1 MANAA
6 YVINGW
12 LVDPLFGCTD
22 PAYQEFNSDAI
33 LDDGSCITLFSSLYD
48 IQSDSLTSMNLNM
61 DTLQN
66 QFDSLTTTSQTEI
79 LNMQASFDSLTL
91 LANQNIFNLNDSL
104 TDSLN
109 LTHQDYN
116 NQLDFL
122 MYQIEDSLNNVLNQ
136 LNQDFQD
143 TLVYIQNNLQASLDS
158 MNFVYSQLQSD
169 SLLIEQEIADTL
181 AYYNAVISGINTMHN
196 AAVTGLESQITSM
209 ITNYLDIILLYEA
222 RVDSTNLANSY
233 SQDSLILLHSI
244 EMSNQA
250 NSLDSLNDIL
260 TLTIQTQEQDTSLIS
275 YNYQSQISNLNSTYQ
290 DSLAEIIYN
299 DGVEDLAFINQINGL
314 QSDSTLL
321 SNNLIQTSSDLAV
334 TQDSLLIVSN
344 HIDSLIVDSTYL
356 QQNFDYYS
364 ALVYV
369 NLAEGWNMIGFP
381 LQEPMNAAA
390 SLQSLG
396 SNLHL
401 IKDNYAN
408 VYWPEFGFS
417 SLENLIPG
425 QGYQVRMY
433 NSVDNFA
440 FEYIGDQRLEVS
452 PTVPSWVNDL
462 VPVHTSESRELI
474 SVVNLLGQQV
484 DPKIQSKGEVLIY
497 LFSDGSAEKIIKK

>member
-1 MANAA
+1 MVIWGNDEYSGSQNGFASGEEIIWIARDNTTSYGVDSVYLYPSYSTGNNNFMANAA

-33 LDDGSCITLFSSLYD
+33 LDDGSCVTLFSSLYD

-244 EMSNQA
+244 
-250 NSLDSLNDIL
+250 
-260 TLTIQTQEQDTSLIS
+260 
-275 YNYQSQISNLNSTYQ
+275 
-290 DSLAEIIYN
+290 
-299 DGVEDLAFINQINGL
+299 
-314 QSDSTLL
+314 
-321 SNNLIQTSSDLAV
+321 
-334 TQDSLLIVSN
+334 
-344 HIDSLIVDSTYL
+344 
-356 QQNFDYYS
+356 
-364 ALVYV
+364 
-369 NLAEGWNMIGFP
+369 
-381 LQEPMNAAA
+381 
-390 SLQSLG
+390 
-396 SNLHL
+396 
-401 IKDNYAN
+401 
-408 VYWPEFGFS
+408 
-417 SLENLIPG
+417 
-425 QGYQVRMY
+425 
-433 NSVDNFA
+433 
-440 FEYIGDQRLEVS
+440 
-452 PTVPSWVNDL
+452 
-462 VPVHTSESRELI
+462 
-474 SVVNLLGQQV
+474 
-484 DPKIQSKGEVLIY
+484 
-497 LFSDGSAEKIIKK
+497 